1 MTAARRK
8 RVAPVVVRE
17 PSPQEAA
24 PPGPAQR
31 AARGPGLLVSDRS
44 WEILAAVILV
54 LGIALRLW
62 DLPLMPFHHDEG
74 IHGWFTTTLLR
85 QGTWT
90 YDLVYHGPSI
100 YYLGLV
106 SAILFGLNDTAM
118 RLIPAAFGVATVAL
132 ALGMRRWIGPIGAL
146 AAAALLA
153 ISPGWL
159 YYSRYFR
166 QEALFVCFTIALVYF
181 AWRWSEERRTAFLLL
196 ASASLA
202 LMVATKETAV
212 IAVPIL
218 LISAA
223 GVRVYPRLREDDGV
237 FEDAGGATGRS
248 PRKGGAAASR
258 SGPKR
263 AVRAARTSQ
272 QTLDER
278 VLSALGRGEL
288 VLPLPLLGAVAVFL
302 VIHVTLFSSFF
313 ANPTGVLDSLSALTV
328 WASTSGITHVEPIT
342 AYVFWAFREELPVIL
357 LAFLGGFT
365 AVLGGRSR
373 FALFTSLWAAGTFAA
388 YSLISYKEPWLMLNF
403 IVPMTILGG
412 YGIQRLWDIWE
423 GRRVLVAAALAIA
436 LVVSGYAGIQ
446 LTFFDYDSESN
457 AYVYVQTTRDVYDM
471 MAAVDAAGAKVGTG
485 ADTHV
490 VVMSPDYWPMPWY
503 WRDHPN
509 VGFFGQVVGTTDPI
523 AIVKVEQEATL
534 PADFLAAYARQAQ
547 YTLRPGIEL
556 VLYLR
561 RDAFGL

>member
-1 MTAARRK
+1 MTNRRGARTASRAAR
-8 RVAPVVVRE
+8 PVVPE
-17 PSPQEAA
+17 PSPTVPEAA
-24 PPGPAQR
+24 SEPAP
-31 AARGPGLLVSDRS
+31 ALSD
-44 WEILAAVILV
+44 WGWQALAAAV
-54 LGIALRLW
+54 LIVATVLRLW

-74 IHGWFTTTLLR
+74 IHAWFTTTLLR
-85 QGTWT
+85 DGTWT

-118 RLIPAAFGVATVAL
+118 RLVPAVFGIAGVAL

-153 ISPGWL
+153 VSPGWL
-159 YYSRYFR
+159 YHSRYLR
-166 QEALFVCFTIALVYF
+166 QEALFVCFTVALVYF

-202 LMVATKETAV
+202 LMIATKETAV

-223 GVRVYPRLREDDGV
+223 GVRVYEQLRSGDGV
-237 FEDAGGATGRS
+237 FEEAGSAPGRR
-248 PRKGGAAASR
+248 PRKRSTAASR
-258 SGPKR
+258 SGAK
-263 AVRAARTSQ
+263 RTSSGAGSSE

-278 VLSALGRGEL
+278 VLAALGRGEL

-302 VIHVTLFSSFF
+302 AIHITLYSSFF
-313 ANPTGVLDSLSALTV
+313 ANPKGVVDSLASLTI

-342 AYVFWAFREELPVIL
+342 AYVFWAVREELPVIL

-373 FALFTSLWAAGTFAA
+373 FALFTSLWAGGTFAA
-388 YSLISYKEPWLMLNF
+388 YSLIGYKEPWLMLNF

-412 YGIQRLWDIWE
+412 YGIQRLWDIWR
-423 GRRVLVAAALAIA
+423 GRRVLVAAMLAIA

-446 LTFFDYDSESN
+446 LTFFDYDNESN

-471 MAAVDAAGAKVGTG
+471 MAAVDEAGSKLGTG
-485 ADTHV
+485 VDTNV
-490 VVMSPDYWPMPWY
+490 AVMSPDYWPMPWY
-503 WRDHPN
+503 WRDHPHL
-509 VGFFGQVVGTTDPI
+509 GFLGQVQETSDPVVI
-523 AIVKVEQEATL
+523 LKLDQEPTMSA
-534 PADFLAAYARQAQ
+534 AFLAAYARQAQ
-547 YTLRPGIEL
+547 YTLRPGVEL